1 MEIWRA
7 GEHEPAHTRESQ
19 RERGPLPR
27 PPQPGPVR
35 PGTRAPPPAPTPLD
49 PDLPRRTKP
58 RAGRGGVCAGG
69 HWDPADA
76 RTGGLRTGCRCRG
89 RGPISL
95 ETVAQGTRR
104 AGPGATRA
112 SRRRRRARGG
122 LRAGPRRGAGEPGS
136 GGGARPG
143 AGPGQQAG
151 AGGAG
156 GGATAGGGA
165 RARRAAGTVGKF
177 SQPQPGGVSES
188 RRPRVAQRTP
198 LQILPDPCCSR
209 PARRWGA
216 RLEPGAP
223 QPSRDPG
230 RRAHAGPGPPPAS

>member
-1 MEIWRA
+1 MNQ
-7 GEHEPAHTRESQ
+7 PTTRESQ

-27 PPQPGPVR
+27 PPQRGPVR

-49 PDLPRRTKP
+49 PDCPRRTKP
-58 RAGRGGVCAGG
+58 GAGRGGLCTGG

-143 AGPGQQAG
+143 AGPGQRAG

-156 GGATAGGGA
+156 GGALAGGRGQGPP
-165 RARRAAGTVGKF
+165 RRGH
-177 SQPQPGGVSES
+177 
-188 RRPRVAQRTP
+188 RP
-198 LQILPDPCCSR
+198 QILAA
-209 PARRWGA
+209 PARRSVGEPATAGSSADAAANPPRPPLLPLGRWGV

-223 QPSRDPG
+223 QQPRDTG
-230 RRAHAGPGPPPAS
+230 RRAHPGPDPPPAS